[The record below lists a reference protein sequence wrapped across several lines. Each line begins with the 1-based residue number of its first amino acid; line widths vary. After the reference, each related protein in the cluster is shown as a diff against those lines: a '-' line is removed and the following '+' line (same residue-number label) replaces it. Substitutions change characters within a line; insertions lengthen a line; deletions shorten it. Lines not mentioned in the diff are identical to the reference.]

1 VAKSATG
8 RWVSRV
14 GASGGG
20 KAYKKT
26 RPGNFYGAIAL
37 VVIFGLL
44 AVVLARY
51 DYQHPNKHAAGV
63 SPRIGQTW
71 YAGLSIQACGA
82 RLPYLTTDATNK
94 TAGFTVLSGNVI
106 RISPTSASD
115 SGNNATLSQFADE
128 FNGLIASTTQL
139 SVPKPTGVAN
149 PATSYTNGQAC
160 PTGSKYAGQVGKVTY
175 AYWTAYGKKPTVTTN
190 PTTIKFTN
198 QMRVTMAF
206 DPVNITPLTPTI
218 KTDELLLA
226 YNTAPATTTTI
237 VTPIATTTT
246 TLKPGT
252 TTTTTPTTTTT
263 SKG

>member
-26 RPGNFYGAIAL
+26 RPANFYGAVAL
-37 VVIFGLL
+37 IVIFGLL

-51 DYQHPNKHAAGV
+51 DYQHPSKHVAGA

-82 RLPYLTTDATNK
+82 RLPYLTNDSTNK
-94 TAGFTVLSGNVI
+94 TAGLTVLDYNVI

-115 SGNNATLSQFADE
+115 AGSNATLSQFADE

-149 PATSYTNGQAC
+149 PKTSYTNGQAC
-160 PTGSKYAGQVGKVTY
+160 PVGSKYAGQVGKVTY
-175 AYWTAYGKKPTVTTN
+175 AYWTGYGKKPTVTTN
-190 PTTIKFTN
+190 PTTIKLTN

-206 DPVNITPLTPTI
+206 DPVNVTPLAPLK
-218 KTDELLLA
+218 KTDEAMLA

-237 VTPIATTTT
+237 ATPAATTT